1 MVKKKKM
8 GPSDIGFPESLQDPD
23 HPRAI
28 LWIPGVVVIRV
39 SLQDHPSA
47 ILLAIHAGQGK

>member
-1 MVKKKKM
+1 M
-8 GPSDIGFPESLQDPD
+8 GFPESLQDLD

-39 SLQDHPSA
+39 SLLDHPST
-47 ILLAIHAGQGK
+47 ILLVIHAGQVMEILTRCFTYF